1 MSILELEPGNIQ
13 GLHNLCVVFVERGK
27 LLEAESC
34 LHDAHILAPNED
46 YILRHLQIVQSRIS
60 KLRLNPP
67 DISDSETIS
76 KEKSQVVSNKSIDEN
91 DKKTTPLVTGDSE
104 EQRYSSRV
112 VNTEPMFVKD
122 VDNIEHGDYSLDEST
137 FSGSGNLNFR
147 KWNEVGTDND
157 DPSSG
162 MS

>member
-1 MSILELEPGNIQ
+1 M
-13 GLHNLCVVFVERGK
+13 
-27 LLEAESC
+27 
-34 LHDAHILAPNED
+34 
-46 YILRHLQIVQSRIS
+46 S
-60 KLRLNPP
+60 KLRLNP
-67 DISDSETIS
+67 SDASEPEPNP
-76 KEKSQVVSNKSIDEN
+76 KEKSKVVSNKSIDET
-91 DKKTTPLVTGDSE
+91 DKKTTPVVTGDTE

-122 VDNIEHGDYSLDEST
+122 VENVDYGDYSVDDST
-137 FSGSGNLNFR
+137 FSGSSSLNVG